1 MQFYEKFIPLQTNLD
16 PISSK
21 FETELSFNRFDPML
35 IDTKNKSATTDNANK
50 LRAIDTK
57 SNAINSWNPV

>member
-1 MQFYEKFIPLQTNLD
+1 MKFYEKFIPLQTNLN

-21 FETELSFNRFDPML
+21 FETELSFNRFDPIL
-35 IDTKNKSATTDNANK
+35 IEKNESTTTDKANK

-57 SNAINSWNPV
+57 AHAINAWNPV

>member
-35 IDTKNKSATTDNANK
+35 IETKNESATDKANN

-57 SNAINSWNPV
+57 ALAIKAWNPV